1 MARVDELRLMARVA
15 RLYYDRGLR
24 QSDIADQLSLSQATI
39 SRLLK
44 RAEKD
49 GIVRITVSVPTGTYP
64 ELEETLIKRYA
75 VQHVLVADC
84 ASCDDEDEIVRN
96 LGAAAAFYLGST
108 IGAGEVVGISSWS
121 ATLLATVDAMHPL
134 PRANGGRV
142 VQILGGASESAAW
155 SLAVQLTSQLAA
167 HIRGEATFLPAPAV
181 VGSGETRRIL
191 LDDAAIR
198 DVVAL
203 FDEVTLALVGIG
215 ALEPSPLLAR
225 SGNVFSAAELALLR
239 EQGAVGDVLARFY
252 DARGRL
258 VETELRERVIG
269 MSLEQLTRVQRS
281 VGVAGGKRKHAAIR
295 GALLGGFINVLI
307 TDRFTAEWLVA

>member
-1 MARVDELRLMARVA
+1 MARADELRLMARVA

-44 RAEKD
+44 RAEQD

-75 VQHVLVADC
+75 LQHVLVADC
-84 ASCDDEDEIVRN
+84 ASCDDEDEILRN
-96 LGAAAAFYLGST
+96 LGAAAAFYLEST
-108 IGAGEVVGISSWS
+108 IGAGEVIGISSWS
-121 ATLLATVDAMHPL
+121 ATLLAVVEAMHPL

-142 VQILGGASESAAW
+142 VQILGGASESAAR
-155 SLAVQLTSQLAA
+155 SLAVQLTSRLAA
-167 HIRGEATFLPAPAV
+167 HIRGQATFLSAPAV
-181 VGSGETRRIL
+181 VGSEDVRRIL
-191 LDDAAIR
+191 LDDTYIR
-198 DVVAL
+198 DVLAL

-215 ALEPSPLLAR
+215 ALEPSPLLAS
-225 SGNVFSAAELALLR
+225 SGNVFSVAELALLR
-239 EQGAVGDVLARFY
+239 KQGAVGDVLARFF
-252 DARGRL
+252 DAQGRP
-258 VETELRERVIG
+258 VETELRQRVIG
-269 MSLEQLTRVQRS
+269 MSLEQLTHVRRS

-295 GALLGGFINVLI
+295 GALLGGLVNVLV

>member
-44 RAEKD
+44 RAEQD

-75 VQHVLVADC
+75 LQHVLVADC
-84 ASCDDEDEIVRN
+84 ASCDDEDEILRN
-96 LGAAAAFYLGST
+96 LGAAAAFYLEST
-108 IGAGEVVGISSWS
+108 IGAGEVIGISSWS
-121 ATLLATVDAMHPL
+121 ATLLAVVEAMHPL

-142 VQILGGASESAAW
+142 VQILGGASESAAR
-155 SLAVQLTSQLAA
+155 SLAVQLTSRLAA
-167 HIRGEATFLPAPAV
+167 HIRGQATFLSAPAV
-181 VGSGETRRIL
+181 VGSEDVRRIL
-191 LDDAAIR
+191 LDDTYIR
-198 DVVAL
+198 DVLAL

-225 SGNVFSAAELALLR
+225 SGNVFSVAELALLR
-239 EQGAVGDVLARFY
+239 EQGAVGDVLARFF
-252 DARGRL
+252 DAQGRL
-258 VETELRERVIG
+258 IETELRERVIG

-281 VGVAGGKRKHAAIR
+281 VGVAGGKRKRAAIR

-307 TDRFTAEWLVA
+307 TDRFTAAWLVA